1 MDFSHEEW
9 ECLDSAQR
17 ALYVDVMLENYS
29 NLVFIGKN
37 TLLVEF
43 LVYHLYLPTCMDV
56 CKLPELSRDSQK

>member
-1 MDFSHEEW
+1 MTFQDVAVDFSHEEW

-37 TLLVEF
+37 ALLVELWVVICIYL
-43 LVYHLYLPTCMDV
+43 LVCM
-56 CKLPELSRDSQK
+56 